1 MSTRSA
7 GSVPPVH
14 AVCVARRVL
23 TILLWTAATVAS
35 GCSYALGP
43 QALVGGR
50 EYPRDRLTHL
60 SRGMTVADVRF
71 LLGDPVEARSQGER
85 TTWRYRALYRQRGCE
100 VALFGVIP
108 IDRPAKK
115 WFETTL
121 VFDRERLQSAT
132 DVEGAPEATHS
143 GDILPVRR

>member
-1 MSTRSA
+1 MTTQTPPTPVDVDIVLFKVCLMALLASFA
-7 GSVPPVH
+7 LFVLGIGVIYIGDEYAVP
-14 AVCVARRVL
+14 A
-23 TILLWTAATVAS
+23 
-35 GCSYALGP
+35 
-43 QALVGGR
+43 
-50 EYPRDRLTHL
+50 
-60 SRGMTVADVRF
+60 
-71 LLGDPVEARSQGER
+71 
-85 TTWRYRALYRQRGCE
+85 WRYRALYRQRGCT

-143 GDILPVRR
+143 ADPF

>member
-7 GSVPPVH
+7 GSAPPVQ
-14 AVCVARRVL
+14 AVCVAQRLL

-43 QALVGGR
+43 QALIGGR

-60 SRGMTVADVRF
+60 SPGMTEAEVRF

-85 TTWRYRALYRQRGCE
+85 TIWRYRALYRQRGCK

-108 IDRPAKK
+108 IDRPPKK

-132 DVEGAPEATHS
+132 YMEE
-143 GDILPVRR
+143 LPNRRTTPIF